1 MIHYFNPTDKHALS
15 NFVKTLSILIKKLNT
30 TNKEI
35 VVICIGS
42 DRATGDALG
51 PIVGHFLAMQQK
63 NFHLYG
69 TLESPVHAKNLE
81 AALSFIHHTHPNSI
95 TIAVDASLGI
105 AEHVGYITVGE
116 GSLAPGVGV
125 AKSLPAVGD
134 LFITGIV
141 NLSGFGG
148 QMLLQTTR
156 LNLVMHLADFIYQ
169 GLERCLNTET
179 QTPLKGFSKLRSALQ
194 RAE

>member
-1 MIHYFNPTDKHALS
+1 MIYYFNPADSFALNEFS
-15 NFVKTLSILIKKLNT
+15 KTLTILLRKHDISNRET
-30 TNKEI
+30 VI
-35 VVICIGS
+35 ICIGS
-42 DRATGDALG
+42 DRATGDSLG
-51 PIVGHFLAMQQK
+51 PIVGHLLAMHQK

-81 AALSFIHHTHPNSI
+81 AALEFIRNNHKDPI
-95 TIAVDASLGI
+95 IIAVDASLGI

-116 GSLAPGVGV
+116 GSLTPGVGV
-125 AKSLPAVGD
+125 SKELPSVGD

-156 LNLVMHLADFIYQ
+156 LNLVMHLADFIYR
-169 GLERCLNTET
+169 GLNRCLATECHPVYNEA
-179 QTPLKGFSKLRSALQ
+179 QSKLRPAL
-194 RAE
+194 

>member
-1 MIHYFNPTDKHALS
+1 MIHYFNPADKHALS
-15 NFVKTLSILIKKLNT
+15 NFVKTLSLLINKLNR
-30 TNKEI
+30 NSKEI

-51 PIVGHFLAMQQK
+51 PIVGHLLAMQQK

-69 TLESPVHAKNLE
+69 TLENPVHAKNLE
-81 AALSFIHHTHPNSI
+81 AALSYIHTSHPDSI
-95 TIAVDASLGI
+95 IIAVDASLGI

-116 GSLAPGVGV
+116 GSLSPGVGV
-125 AKSLPAVGD
+125 SKSLPSVGD

-156 LNLVMHLADFIYQ
+156 LNLVMHLADFISQ
-169 GLERCLNTET
+169 GLERCLNRET
-179 QTPLKGFSKLRSALQ
+179 GSSLRGLSKLRSALQ